1 MRRCLAAPRS
11 VPCKHRV
18 AVRFSFLHTRKK
30 KPKKTTCGGD
40 RAPASGSAPGACSKP
55 GAALLVAGAGPRC
68 PLRSVCP
75 QVRLCCGTSGRAAPS
90 LRSCVHGEPWR
101 RPWKKEAAGPPCL
114 RGTAVCLRSPNGPIR
129 GARTDVPSGRLRLWA
144 PTAAVP
150 QKVGD
155 GRSEEFSVV
164 YRFPGIKYC
173 RVLSRL
179 KLLQTATTLLVLP
192 PVCYLHLQQQLSQA
206 VLLYTAG
213 IALFAGVMLYGMSYF
228 FRRIIGLI
236 YLSESGRTVRVAHL
250 TFWGRRNDIYCPLE
264 TVMTLDEVGDARGE
278 LLLQFKRYNSAE
290 ILYFT
295 IKYGQIV
302 DRQKF
307 RQIFGELQ

>member
-1 MRRCLAAPRS
+1 MAM
-11 VPCKHRV
+11 
-18 AVRFSFLHTRKK
+18 
-30 KPKKTTCGGD
+30 
-40 RAPASGSAPGACSKP
+40 
-55 GAALLVAGAGPRC
+55 
-68 PLRSVCP
+68 
-75 QVRLCCGTSGRAAPS
+75 VRLCRVQSGRTAPS
-90 LRSCVHGEPWR
+90 PGRFLRWEPWR
-101 RPWKKEAAGPPCL
+101 TAWKKEAAGPPCSL
-114 RGTAVCLRSPNGPIR
+114 GTSVRLRSHGAPPGRGTQFVPARLLRR
-129 GARTDVPSGRLRLWA
+129 WA
-144 PTAAVP
+144 PAAAAP
-150 QKVGD
+150 QKAGD
-155 GRSEEFSVV
+155 GKSEGFDVV

-192 PVCYLHLQQQLSQA
+192 PVCYLHLQQQLPQA

-250 TFWGRRNDIYCPLE
+250 TFWGRRKDICCPLE

-278 LLLQFKRYNSAE
+278 LLLRFRRYDSTE

-307 RQIFGELQ
+307 MQIFGELQ